1 MQASDQI
8 KQFQDIVLRVNLSV
22 VLSQN
27 HSEIMSAPST
37 AITPASSA
45 PAAGGAPLPSAQVL
59 VHAAKLAIEQDK
71 PIQLDYYTDTATQK
85 AFLGEDQET
94 KEKMLIKSSEEFTS
108 LVQKVYKVQ
117 EDYIITTENSIYIAS
132 GKIQKRRIQAPALRG
147 F

>member
-1 MQASDQI
+1 
-8 KQFQDIVLRVNLSV
+8 
-22 VLSQN
+22 
-27 HSEIMSAPST
+27 MSAPPST
-37 AITPASSA
+37 VTTQSPAM
-45 PAAGGAPLPSAQVL
+45 PSPQVL

-71 PIQLDYYTDTATQK
+71 PILLDYFLDTAAGK

-117 EDYIITTENSIYIAS
+117 DDYIIITENSLYIVS
-132 GKIQKRRIQAPALRG
+132 GKIQKRRIQVPAIRG